1 MKTLVL
7 FAIIAISTNA
17 MADYESG
24 FEDYNAQRE
33 LQQLEQEA
41 VAEQQQLMAQQNMLR
56 LMQQQQMQQQQMRSQ
71 QRYGTQL
78 DSSIILRGGW
88 NR

>member
-7 FAIIAISTNA
+7 FAIIAVSTNV
-17 MADYESG
+17 MAYDQSG

-33 LQQLEQEA
+33 AQQAEQGA
-41 VAEQQQLMAQQNMLR
+41 VAEQQQLMVQQNMLNVMR
-56 LMQQQQMQQQQMRSQ
+56 QQQMQQQQMQSQ

-78 DSSIILRGGW
+78 DSNIILRGGW